1 MSDVSKS
8 LEEQLED
15 SDWALIISKEG
26 NLKGLFMPDNADEDM
41 VPDSIVYIMEK
52 FFGLDFSAEIEQD
65 YGEETSDGKTLH

>member
-1 MSDVSKS
+1 MSDTSKS

-52 FFGLDFSAEIEQD
+52 FFNVDFSAEIEQD